1 MTRLDRNLR
10 ERMDRFPLLASW
22 SKEIEPQGERPTTDS
37 DLKIWEGKEIK
48 NGKARAMIVGYLLAL
63 VGFGVILD
71 NLTDDDPSEYAL
83 VRAFYCKED

>member
-10 ERMDRFPLLASW
+10 ERMERFPLLASW
-22 SKEIEPQGERPTTDS
+22 SKEIEPLGEMPTADT

-48 NGKARAMIVGYLLAL
+48 NGKARAMISGYLLAL

-71 NLTDDDPSEYAL
+71 NRTDDDPGEYAL
-83 VRAFYCKED
+83 VKAYFCKED